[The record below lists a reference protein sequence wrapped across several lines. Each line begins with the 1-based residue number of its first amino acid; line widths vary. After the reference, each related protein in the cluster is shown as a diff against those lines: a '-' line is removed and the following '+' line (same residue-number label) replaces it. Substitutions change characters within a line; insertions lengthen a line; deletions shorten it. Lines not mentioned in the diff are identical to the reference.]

1 MSRGTAPIVRGINC
15 ISSGRYNTYLER
27 YLLYPFKEVLAVSVQ
42 KGIYCLSSERFLLLQ
57 FKEILTV
64 PVQRGTYCFS
74 SERFLLFQ
82 FREDLTVSDQ
92 RGTYYM
98 SLEMFLLFQFRG
110 VLTVLVQRGSYCFRS
125 ERILLFQVREVL
137 TVWVQRGTYCF
148 SSERYILYVFR
159 DVLCCMTGGTVPV
172 YISPVLYLY
181 HHRVT
186 TTLSWEENYFVY
198 NIPWKEKIP
207 SRKIKKKVYCWN
219 PLRYKTIYQAVP
231 WRQQSVYCL
240 LALLNDVARCSKD
253 IKIAVASCYIEVL
266 KAKFVSGSKYF
277 YLIRI
282 KNILNKKNP
291 IWIPILSGQSHP
303 ET

>member
-1 MSRGTAPIVRGINC
+1 
-15 ISSGRYNTYLER
+15 
-27 YLLYPFKEVLAVSVQ
+27 
-42 KGIYCLSSERFLLLQ
+42 
-57 FKEILTV
+57 
-64 PVQRGTYCFS
+64 
-74 SERFLLFQ
+74 
-82 FREDLTVSDQ
+82 
-92 RGTYYM
+92 M

-137 TVWVQRGTYCF
+137 TVWVQRGPY
-148 SSERYILYVFR
+148 SMFR
-159 DVLCCMTGGTVPV
+159 DVLYRMTGGTVPV

-207 SRKIKKKVYCWN
+207 PGKIKKKVYCWN

-240 LALLNDVARCSKD
+240 LALLNDVARCSKY
-253 IKIAVASCYIEVL
+253 IKIDVLGVVVL
-266 KAKFVSGSKYF
+266 KF
-277 YLIRI
+277 
-282 KNILNKKNP
+282 
-291 IWIPILSGQSHP
+291 
-303 ET
+303 